1 MYNNDCINRAYIFNC
16 NWYEDRQTRKCTK
29 RPLHLCAQQQPET
42 KWPDVI
48 RSEWLLRENCQK
60 TVCVYV
66 GGAWRN
72 ENISVEAA
80 LLYANEQ
87 LCTVANCTFD
97 AFTSCFFSVL
107 ILQNF
112 CSTSALIDVSVS
124 IPLRRKLCGGRERL
138 RLRRFAPPGERRT
151 KRRTTV
157 QSCKAKTLCKHIMV
171 LNVAWQQ
178 HDKQFVPSWLTNH
191 SASSSFLPPHTNR
204 RWLILIRCK
213 LSPFGQLICSSK
225 CLSLR

>member
-1 MYNNDCINRAYIFNC
+1 MKTGRQENVQSGRSIYVLGSNLRRSGQMLSALSDC
-16 NWYEDRQTRKCTK
+16 
-29 RPLHLCAQQQPET
+29 
-42 KWPDVI
+42 
-48 RSEWLLRENCQK
+48 SEK
-60 TVCVYV
+60 TVKKQCVYMW

-80 LLYANEQ
+80 LHYANEQ

-171 LNVAWQQ
+171 LNVA
-178 HDKQFVPSWLTNH
+178 
-191 SASSSFLPPHTNR
+191 
-204 RWLILIRCK
+204 
-213 LSPFGQLICSSK
+213 
-225 CLSLR
+225 